1 MSLSL
6 SFLTRSDLNTWM
18 LIIVFPVSFLVAKRE
33 KKRGYREEVSQS
45 GEKSD
50 GLVVDSENTPR

>member
-1 MSLSL
+1 MILIL
-6 SFLTRSDLNTWM
+6 
-18 LIIVFPVSFLVAKRE
+18 LIIVSFVSFLVAKRE
-33 KKRGYREEVSQS
+33 KNRGWREEELQS